1 MGAAASQRRLVD
13 SARRRLASILPGVP
27 IAPDE
32 SALLVPVPAAEAAV
46 AGHRARL
53 DLSAREGVPAHVT
66 VLYPFL
72 PLDELTDGVL
82 ESVRV
87 LIAGVEAFDFTL
99 DRVEWFGRDVV
110 WLGPR
115 DPAPFRSLTEK
126 AFAAFPSCPPY
137 GGQYDNVVPHLT
149 VGDLGGE
156 DALRQAAAEVSDHL
170 PIATRATEV
179 ILMTGPGR
187 DPAARPSRWRT
198 KATFRLGQA

>member
-1 MGAAASQRRLVD
+1 M
-13 SARRRLASILPGVP
+13 LPGVP

-46 AGHRARL
+46 GRHRARL
-53 DLSAREGVPAHVT
+53 DRSAREGVPAHIT

-72 PLDELTDGVL
+72 PLAEVTDEVV
-82 ESVRV
+82 ESVRA
-87 LIAGVEAFDFTL
+87 LMAGIEAFDFTL
-99 DRVEWFGRDVV
+99 DRVSWFGGDVV

-115 DPAPFRSLTEK
+115 DPAPFRSLADK

-137 GGQYDNVVPHLT
+137 GGQYDDVVPHLT

-156 DALRQAAAEVSDHL
+156 DALRQAAAEVSGHL

-187 DPAARPSRWRT
+187 DPAGQPGRWRT
-198 KATFRLGQA
+198 VAAFRLGGA

>member
-1 MGAAASQRRLVD
+1 M
-13 SARRRLASILPGVP
+13 LPGVP

-46 AGHRARL
+46 GEHRAKL
-53 DLSAREGVPAHVT
+53 DRSAREGVPAHIP

-72 PLDELTDGVL
+72 PVGELTDGVL

-87 LIAGVEAFDFTL
+87 LMAGIEAFDFTL
-99 DRVEWFGRDVV
+99 DRVSWFGSDVV

-126 AFAAFPSCPPY
+126 AFAAFPACPPY
-137 GGQYDNVVPHLT
+137 GGQYADVVPHLT

-156 DALRQAAAEVSDHL
+156 DVLRLAAAEVSGHL
-170 PIATRATEV
+170 PIATQATEV
-179 ILMTGPGR
+179 ILMTGPRPGSGP
-187 DPAARPSRWRT
+187 DPAARPGRWRT
-198 KATFRLGQA
+198 MATFRLGQAGHLQGSADART

>member
-1 MGAAASQRRLVD
+1 M
-13 SARRRLASILPGVP
+13 
-27 IAPDE
+27 APDE

-53 DLSAREGVPAHVT
+53 DLSARQGVPAHIT

-72 PLDELTDGVL
+72 PADELTDAVL

-87 LIAGVEAFDFTL
+87 LTAGIQAFDFTL
-99 DRVEWFGRDVV
+99 DRVGWFGCDVV

-115 DPAPFRSLTEK
+115 DQAPFRSLTEK

-137 GGQYDNVVPHLT
+137 GGRYDDVVPHLT

-156 DALRQAAAEVSDHL
+156 DALRQAAAEVSGHL

-179 ILMTGPGR
+179 ILMTGPR
-187 DPAARPSRWRT
+187 PDRAAQPGQWRT
-198 KATFRLGQA
+198 VATFGLGQA